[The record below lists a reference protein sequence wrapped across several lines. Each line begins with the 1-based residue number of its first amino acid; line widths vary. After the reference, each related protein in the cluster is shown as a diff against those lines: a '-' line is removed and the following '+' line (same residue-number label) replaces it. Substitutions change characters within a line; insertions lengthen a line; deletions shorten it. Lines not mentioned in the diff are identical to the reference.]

1 MSMEVILSYRLIV
14 DTISAKVIVGFSVFS
29 DTVSLLLE
37 SLSHHLLRLLS
48 LIHVLVVVVGGSV
61 VAGGLFKSHLE
72 VCNPHILHFIRS

>member
-14 DTISAKVIVGFSVFS
+14 DTISAKVIVRFSVFG
-29 DTVSLLLE
+29 DTISLLLE

-48 LIHVLVVVVGGSV
+48 LIHVLVVIVGCSV

>member
-72 VCNPHILHFIRS
+72 VCNPHILPFIRS